1 MERPRGSRLGRRGDR
16 CWLLRPSWTAADSI
30 LFALVVVLV
39 LAVVGAML
47 GGAGKLDREQQLAR
61 LIAAI
66 EMVESGGKADA
77 VGDGGKAVGI
87 LQIQPVMVED
97 VNRILGEDRFT
108 LADRLDAAKSR
119 EIFKVYT
126 DHYSAGRTDDVKA
139 RRWNGGPRGDRKAAT
154 LTYWHKVQKHLNVG
168 GAK

>member
-1 MERPRGSRLGRRGDR
+1 MERLGKRLGERVGGFWVVRSR
-16 CWLLRPSWTAADSI
+16 WTAVDAI
-30 LFALVVVLV
+30 LAGLVVAGS
-39 LAVVGAML
+39 LAVAGAMM
-47 GGAGKLDREQQLAR
+47 GGAGKVDREQQLTR

-97 VNRILGEDRFT
+97 VNRILGEERFT
-108 LADRLDAAKSR
+108 LADRLDVARSR
-119 EIFKVYT
+119 EMFRVYT
-126 DHYSAGRTDDVKA
+126 EHYSAGRNDEVMS
-139 RRWNGGPRGDRKAAT
+139 RRWNGGPRGERKAAT
-154 LTYWHKVQKHLNVG
+154 LKYWHKVQKHLNAG

>member
-1 MERPRGSRLGRRGDR
+1 MERALGRRLVERVGR
-16 CWLLRPSWTAADSI
+16 VWMVRPRWSAIDAI
-30 LFALVVVLV
+30 LAGLVVAGS
-39 LAVVGAML
+39 LAVAGSMI
-47 GGAGKLDREQQLAR
+47 GAGQVDREQQLTR

-97 VNRILGEDRFT
+97 VNRILDEERFT
-108 LADRLDAAKSR
+108 LADRLDVGKSR
-119 EIFKVYT
+119 EMFRVYT
-126 DHYSAGRTDDVKA
+126 EHYSAGRADEVKA
-139 RRWNGGPRGDRKAAT
+139 RRWNGGPRGERKAAT
-154 LTYWHKVQKHLNVG
+154 LKYWQKVQKHLNAG